1 MGVGEPSANTS
12 LPDFPHIPVAPVEFL
27 TPCIFII
34 DMVSIRNVYILCLL
48 HGLFSSIYLS
58 L

>member
-34 DMVSIRNVYILCLL
+34 DMVSIRNV
-48 HGLFSSIYLS
+48 
-58 L
+58 